1 MTDPRWLSQ
10 KVIEL
15 IQKSVINKGGGSH
28 GLKDIG
34 LLQSALARPQ
44 NQYAYGE
51 TDTFQLAAGYAEG
64 ISRNHAFIDG
74 NKRTAFQ
81 AADIFLTINGY
92 HLNQSNGSE
101 YADMMVELGQGKVS
115 REDVAKI
122 LKDNSRPI
130 YKGKGK

>member
-130 YKGKGK
+130 HKGKGK